1 MGRASVVNRDPARLE
16 EKLDSFDYCE
26 RRDALAALWEEVQ
39 QGRTVLPS
47 AGERIN
53 LHCHTFFSY
62 NAYGYSPST
71 FAWLARKAGL
81 AVAGIVDFDVLDGLE
96 EFLAAGAQL
105 GLRTC
110 AGLETRVYVP
120 EFADF
125 VINSPGEPGI
135 SYHMGVGFPTS
146 ELKPPMD
153 GFLQRLRRTSEERN
167 RALVARVNDFLHPVV
182 LSYEE
187 DVLPLTPSG
196 NATERHICLAYA
208 RRARAAFADSP
219 ALAEFWA
226 EKLSADPQELDLPEG
241 LGLQSQIRLRTMKR
255 GGAGYVQP
263 DSGSFPWMEET
274 NEFILAAGGIPT
286 HTWLDGTSE
295 GESRIE
301 ELLAV
306 AMSTGVAAINVI
318 PDRNYTAGSPGPKLD
333 NLRRVV
339 AVAEDLDLLVVAGT
353 EMNSAGQP
361 FVDDFGSAELQPLAP
376 AFVKA
381 AYAIYAHSV
390 LQGRAGMGYTS
401 EWAAK
406 HFPDRAD
413 RNEFFGEVGL
423 RLRPSEEDALGDLH
437 PGITPKAVLD
447 RLRH

>member
-1 MGRASVVNRDPARLE
+1 MVRASAVNRDSTRLE
-16 EKLDSFDYCE
+16 EKLDSFDDCE
-26 RRDALAALWEEVQ
+26 RRQALAALRDDVQ
-39 QGRTVLPS
+39 QGRSRLPS

-62 NAYGYSPST
+62 NAYGYSPSK

-81 AVAGIVDFDVLDGLE
+81 AVAGIADFDVLDGLD
-96 EFLAAGAQL
+96 EFLRAGAQL

-135 SYHMGVGFPTS
+135 SYHMGVGLPTS
-146 ELKPPMD
+146 ELKPPLGD
-153 GFLQRLRRTSEERN
+153 FLQRLRRTSEERN
-167 RALVARVNDFLHPVV
+167 RALVTRVNAFLDPVV

-208 RRARAAFADSP
+208 RKARSAFAESGP
-219 ALAEFWA
+219 LGEFWA
-226 EKLSADPQELDLPEG
+226 EKLGADPQELDLPEG
-241 LGLQSQIRLRTMKR
+241 MGLQSSIRLKTMKR

-263 DSGSFPWMEET
+263 DSGSFPWMQET

-318 PDRNYTAGSPGPKLD
+318 PDRNYTAGSPGPKLE

-339 AVAEDLDLLVVAGT
+339 AVADGLGLLVVSGT
-353 EMNSAGQP
+353 EMNSPGQP
-361 FVDDFGSAELQPLAP
+361 FVDDFDSPELLPLAP
-376 AFVKA
+376 VLLKA
-381 AYAIYAHSV
+381 AYAIYAHAV

-401 EWAAK
+401 EWATS
-406 HFPDRAD
+406 HFPARAD
-413 RNEFFGEVGL
+413 RNEFFREVGL
-423 RLRPSEEDALGDLH
+423 RLQPSHEEALGDLH
-437 PGITPKAVLD
+437 PPITPKGLLD
-447 RLRH
+447 RLPH